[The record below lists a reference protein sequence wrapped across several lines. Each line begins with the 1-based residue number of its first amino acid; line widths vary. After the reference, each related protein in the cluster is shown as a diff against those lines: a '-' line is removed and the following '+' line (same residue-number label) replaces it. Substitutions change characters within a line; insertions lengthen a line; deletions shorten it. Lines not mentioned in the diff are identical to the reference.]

1 MPFDEAQLSAI
12 IAALERDNAEY
23 VERMAVR
30 RALIER
36 DSIHTTASKLG
47 IHIPKPYDESEI
59 IIQTIVG
66 EVVEG
71 VQHYAGR
78 IAANPPQP
86 IVPRIAE
93 GRGSVSDS
101 LEKHAAEQ
109 ERLLVSIWEAAGG
122 PALQYEIAWAQS
134 AFRVGWYLTLPA
146 DAGWGLPDREYYDE
160 LSDEEIEE
168 LKREG
173 KLTPVPDEDGRFME
187 SGAVW
192 TERRRQAA
200 KDNAL
205 NARRLFTLEALS
217 GDMVR
222 ARYDQDGVKYAYIS
236 EEVPTADFAA
246 GTELAKRAAKHLGA
260 KAGDVDRFSVYIGPD
275 GKVTAG
281 VTEGGERDSASATS
295 FSLIR
300 FFDREHS
307 YIVVAGAGMAQG
319 GKLIWQAE
327 HGAGRVPLV
336 PVPGIRTGSR
346 RVGAEYSSPME
357 SVFAY
362 APLLNQVETLLSAAA
377 AYNAIPRW
385 VVQKQDGTLLVDP
398 ATGDPKIIVG
408 ETVPG
413 LDPAQ
418 AQAVEGTV
426 VQLKIDADLL
436 LELLKVYAIQMKDA
450 MPSTVSKGE
459 GATSGPAW
467 TWRQAITQAQED
479 LKQPTANH
487 AEALAEVWKMWVR
500 WLRLLD
506 VPVYAVTVPGN
517 RGQNVRGLI
526 EIDPKDLTEWVEVRQ
541 SSNTASDRI
550 VLQQH
555 GLELFSGA
563 RVIDAETFFSDYAL
577 EDDPHDAELRMWTQR
592 VVDIVM
598 GVGPPAP
605 PNTVLAQVV
614 QGVQGRLFLAMME
627 RAPNAALFQAELL
640 ATQAQMQNPAQ
651 QGMTVDSIPTNM
663 QPEGGNVAAANGMR
677 QPGLGMG
684 ESLQG
689 SPTMGAPNM
698 QPQGALV

>member
-1 MPFDEAQLSAI
+1 MALTEDELSSI
-12 IAALERDNAEY
+12 VSNLEKDYDEY
-23 VERMAVR
+23 VQRMQVR

-36 DSIHTTASKLG
+36 VSSFATASELG

-71 VQHYAGR
+71 VQHYASR
-78 IAANPPQP
+78 IAANVPQP
-86 IVPRIAE
+86 MVPRIVE
-93 GRGSVSDS
+93 GKVVGDKV
-101 LEKHAAEQ
+101 EKTASEQ
-109 ERLLVSIWEAAGG
+109 ERALVAIWEACDG
-122 PALQYEIAWAQS
+122 PAKQYEIAWAQS
-134 AFRVGWYLTLPA
+134 AFRAGWYLTLPV
-146 DAGWGLPDREYYDE
+146 DASWGLPDREYYDE
-160 LSDEEIEE
+160 LDDDTIEE

-173 KLTPVPDEDGRFME
+173 KVTPVPDEDGRFME
-187 SGAVW
+187 SGEVW
-192 TERRRQAA
+192 TERRRQKA
-200 KDNAL
+200 KDDAINM
-205 NARRLFTLEALS
+205 RKLFTLEALP

-222 ARYDQDGVKYAYIS
+222 ARYDLDGVKYGYII
-236 EEVPTADFAA
+236 EEVPISDFAP
-246 GTELAKRAAKHLGA
+246 GTELAQRIAKHFKVKGPEA
-260 KAGDVDRFSVYIGPD
+260 EKFGVYIGTD
-275 GKVTAG
+275 GKVIAG
-281 VTEGGERDSASATS
+281 ATVGGERNSQNGATCN
-295 FSLIR
+295 LIR
-300 FFDREHS
+300 FFDRENT
-307 YIVVAGAGMAQG
+307 YYMVAAMGAPGG

-327 HGAGRVPLV
+327 HGAGRVPLI

-346 RVGAEYSSPME
+346 RPGAEYSSPME

-385 VVQKQDGTLLVDP
+385 VVQKADGSLLVDP

-418 AQAVEGTV
+418 AQAIEGTV

-436 LELLKVYAIQMKDA
+436 LELLKVYAMQMKDA

-487 AEALAEVWKMWVR
+487 ATAIAEIFKMWVR

-506 VPVYAVTVPGN
+506 VPVYAVTAPRN
-517 RGQNVRGLI
+517 RSQNVRGLI
-526 EIDPKDLTEWVEVRQ
+526 EIDPQDLVEWIEVRQ

-563 RVIDAETFFSDYAL
+563 RVIDAATYFSDYAL
-577 EDDPHDAELRMWTQR
+577 EDDPSDAEMRMWTQR

-614 QGVQGRLFLAMME
+614 QAVQGRLFLAMME
-627 RAPNAALFQAELL
+627 RSPNAALLQAELM

-651 QGMTVDSIPTNM
+651 QGMTVDSMPTNM
-663 QPEGGNVAAANGMR
+663 QPEGGNVAAANGLR

-684 ESLQG
+684 EALQG
-689 SPTMGAPNM
+689 NPEMGAPNM
-698 QPQGALV
+698 GPRG